1 MYGICLEKQIKT
13 STTTPNS
20 KVPDNKNTNSLETAT
35 SPETILTCQRNE
47 FRAATID
54 SIFSSLFD
62 HISND
67 GFLKF
72 VGRNFVGAIIM
83 FSLLIWAPLAYLFH
97 AADQKQ
103 VEIHARQNLAFEGM
117 ATFMMMHTVGMLQT
131 AGGTGEDGVEKE
143 ENNGNE
149 LILHNDKNV
158 NDQLYGKDYQN
169 GYHSKE
175 THPYDGYDDDMA
187 GGIEMDGIGLDE
199 KTIEP
204 TNVENFGVGDDI
216 EEEYLHGWE

>member
-1 MYGICLEKQIKT
+1 
-13 STTTPNS
+13 
-20 KVPDNKNTNSLETAT
+20 
-35 SPETILTCQRNE
+35 
-47 FRAATID
+47 
-54 SIFSSLFD
+54 
-62 HISND
+62 
-67 GFLKF
+67 
-72 VGRNFVGAIIM
+72 
-83 FSLLIWAPLAYLFH
+83 
-97 AADQKQ
+97 
-103 VEIHARQNLAFEGM
+103 
-117 ATFMMMHTVGMLQT
+117 MMMHTVGMLQT

-143 ENNGNE
+143 ENNGHE